1 MTDRELCAA
10 ARRAR
15 AISYAPYSHFTVGAA
30 LLTENGKC
38 FFGCNIEN
46 AAYTPT
52 VCAERVAFFRA
63 ISEGERHFAAIAVCG
78 GPEGQECAP
87 IAPCGVC
94 RQVMAEFCAP
104 DFRVLSVLPDGEFLC
119 RTFSDLFPDAFGP
132 GNLENVLRNRP

>member
-15 AISYAPYSHFTVGAA
+15 ELSYAPYSHFTVGAA
-30 LLTENGKC
+30 LVTQDGKC
-38 FFGCNIEN
+38 YLGCNIEN

-63 ISEGERHFAAIAVCG
+63 IAEGERRFAAIAVCG
-78 GPEGQECAP
+78 GQEGQPCAP
-87 IAPCGVC
+87 ITPCGVC

-104 DFRVLSVLPDGEFLC
+104 DFRILSVLPNGGFTCHKL
-119 RTFSDLFPDAFGP
+119 SALLPDAFGP
-132 GNLENVLRNRP
+132 GDVGGAL